1 MEKSVLAIAVVAA
14 LSVAAPAYAYDGLS
28 SELPHAAA
36 GALLAGA
43 VTKAF
48 DDSPNRGWIGFAVSA
63 ATVVLIEGYNMSR
76 SPDKSGQRLD
86 IFSHTL
92 GAAIGAWATDGF
104 FLAPVITPRSVG
116 LSLTRS
122 F

>member
-1 MEKSVLAIAVVAA
+1 MKTAACALVLAFAM
-14 LSVAAPAYAYDGLS
+14 PAHAYDGLS

-48 DDSPNRGWIGFAVSA
+48 DDSPNRAWIGFAVST
-63 ATVVLIEGYNMSR
+63 ATVVLIEGYHMSR

-92 GAAIGAWATDGF
+92 GAAIGAWATDRF
-104 FLAPVITPRSVG
+104 FLAPLITPRSVG
-116 LSLTRS
+116 LAFTRS